1 MAGRGNPN
9 WKPGVSGNPSGKRP
23 ASITPFLEAIGA
35 EIYGD
40 SGKTRFEML
49 ARAMWNKAID
59 DQDYSVCKW
68 ITERLDGLPVAKQEI
83 SGADGEPVKLVIE
96 YVDKAE

>member
-1 MAGRGNPN
+1 MGNPN
-9 WKPGVSGNPSGKRP
+9 WVKGKSANPGGRP
-23 ASITPFLEAIGA
+23 KAKITPFLEAIGN
-35 EIYGD
+35 EPYGD

-59 DQDYSVCKW
+59 EQDYSVCKW

-83 SGADGEPVKLVIE
+83 TGDNGEPIVLNIVRG
-96 YVDKAE
+96 KADA

>member
-1 MAGRGNPN
+1 MPFQKGQ
-9 WKPGVSGNPSGKRP
+9 SGNPGGRP
-23 ASITPFLEAIGA
+23 KAKITPFLEAIGN
-35 EIYGD
+35 EPYGED
-40 SGKTRFEML
+40 GKTKFEAL
-49 ARAMWNKAID
+49 ARAMWAKAID

-83 SGADGEPVKLVIE
+83 SGTDGEPVKLVIE

>member
-1 MAGRGNPN
+1 
-9 WKPGVSGNPSGKRP
+9 
-23 ASITPFLEAIGA
+23 
-35 EIYGD
+35 
-40 SGKTRFEML
+40 ML

-68 ITERLDGLPVAKQEI
+68 ITERLDGLPIARQEI
-83 SGADGEPVKLVIE
+83 TGDDGEPLKLVIE